1 MKIGLSVEIKFWTRK
16 MIKRAHFMC
25 PCKMIKLF
33 QDVVTNVFPKK
44 YELVEVSHEM

>member
-25 PCKMIKLF
+25 PCKIIKLF